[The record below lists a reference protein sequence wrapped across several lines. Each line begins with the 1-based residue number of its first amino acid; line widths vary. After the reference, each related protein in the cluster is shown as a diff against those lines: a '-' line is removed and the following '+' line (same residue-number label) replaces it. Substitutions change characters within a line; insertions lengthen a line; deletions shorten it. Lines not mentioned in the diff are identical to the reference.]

1 MTSNSAT
8 STVSLTPFPFETKRN
23 AVADDYE
30 MRNEVLGT
38 GINGKVLTCFHRQRL
53 QKCALKIIP
62 DSAKARR
69 EVILH
74 KKASVYP
81 NIVRILD
88 IYENKHSNQQSLLI
102 VMECMEGGEL
112 FDRIKRIDHKS
123 SFTERQAAGIMH
135 SICKAVSQ
143 LHSMNVAHRDLKP
156 ENLLF
161 TSNEEEAEL
170 KLTDFG
176 FAKECSDSIKN
187 LTTPCYTPY
196 YVAPEVLS
204 KQSYDKA
211 CDIWSLG
218 VIMYM
223 LLCGYPPFYS
233 KHSLPI
239 SPGMKT
245 KIRAGEYEF
254 PEEDWCMVSDEAKNL
269 IQAMLTVEP
278 EKRPNIET
286 ILKSSW
292 LSEFTT
298 HVPKTPLNTLH
309 VLMEEVEQWDDV
321 EAAICETNKYNRMS
335 SDEEINISTN
345 DNTISQRRQ
354 KRQNNNKKE

>member
-1 MTSNSAT
+1 MASNSTT
-8 STVSLTPFPFETKRN
+8 STVFLTPFPFETKQN

-30 MRNEVLGT
+30 VRNEVLGE
-38 GINGKVLTCFHRQRL
+38 GISGKVLTCFHRQTV

-74 KKASVYP
+74 KKASTYS

-88 IYENKHSNQQSLLI
+88 IYENVHSNRPCLLI
-102 VMECMEGGEL
+102 IMECMEGGEL
-112 FDRIKRIDHKS
+112 FDRIKRMDHET
-123 SFTERQAAGIMH
+123 FTERQAAGIMY
-135 SICKAVSQ
+135 SICKAVSH

-161 TSNEEEAEL
+161 TSNEEDAEL

-176 FAKECSDSIKN
+176 FAKECSDVIKN
-187 LTTPCYTPY
+187 LTSPCYTPY

-204 KQSYDKA
+204 TRSYDKS

-233 KHSLPI
+233 EHSLPI
-239 SPGMKT
+239 SPGMTT
-245 KIRAGEYEF
+245 KIRAGEYQF
-254 PEEDWCMVSDEAKNL
+254 PEPDWCMVSDEAKNL

-278 EKRPNIET
+278 EKRPNIGT

-292 LSEFTT
+292 LSEFTI
-298 HVPKTPLNTLH
+298 HVSNTPLNTSR
-309 VLMEEVEQWDDV
+309 VLIEELEHWDDV
-321 EAAICETNKYNRMS
+321 GAAICETNKYNRTL
-335 SDEEINISTN
+335 SDEEINISTS
-345 DNTISQRRQ
+345 DNTILQRRQ
-354 KRQNNNKKE
+354 KKQNNNNKK